1 MLMDTLAFMRL
12 RLNVDSKCLVQNANV
27 FLNALASMNVA
38 MIPNNKYVLY
48 FRYSVFV
55 APCIKIRIL
64 IQ

>member
-48 FRYSVFV
+48 FRYDVV
-55 APCIKIRIL
+55 YL
-64 IQ
+64 

>member
-48 FRYSVFV
+48 FRYDVFV

>member
-12 RLNVDSKCLVQNANV
+12 RLKVVSKCLVQNANV

-48 FRYSVFV
+48 FRYDVV
-55 APCIKIRIL
+55 YL
-64 IQ
+64 